1 MITFGWRL
9 FLVLFAFFIIVATQ
23 SNVKGDWLI
32 IASWAVLRAFVFLI
46 AAFLVVI
53 AAVGR
58 VPF

>member
-32 IASWAVLRAFVFLI
+32 IASWAVLRAFVF
-46 AAFLVVI
+46 
-53 AAVGR
+53 
-58 VPF
+58 